1 VQLTDSGAS
10 HTDWSMIAQATEADE
25 QVAGDALERLVRRY
39 WAAVYAYIRR
49 TGRDVH
55 EAADLT
61 QGFVCDIII
70 SRRLCDYADPQRG
83 RFRTL
88 LLSSVKNYLRETY
101 RRDRKRSLEIDGPP
115 LPLEELPTET
125 STSETPD
132 EAFCYQWSATLIRQ
146 VLTDVKASC
155 EKDGLVAHWTVFEHR
170 VVRPMLFDEQPT
182 EHATLVEMLNLKDEP
197 QAANMMITV
206 KRRFARALY
215 QEIGRTVIDPEH
227 IEDELNE
234 LLRDLERPR

>member
-1 VQLTDSGAS
+1 MQLTDSGAS
-10 HTDWSMIAQATEADE
+10 HTDWSMIAQAAETDE
-25 QVAGDALERLVRRY
+25 DVAGDALEQLVRRY

-70 SRRLCDYADPQRG
+70 SRRLCDYADPNRG

-88 LLSSVKNYLRETY
+88 LLSAVKNYLREKH
-101 RRDRKRSLEIDGPP
+101 RQDHKRSLELDGPP
-115 LPLEELPTET
+115 PKT
-125 STSETPD
+125 STNETPD
-132 EAFCYQWSATLIRQ
+132 EAFCYQWSATLIRR
-146 VLTDVKASC
+146 VLAEVKEAC

-170 VVRPMLFDEQPT
+170 VVRPMLFDEPPT
-182 EHATLVEMLNLKDEP
+182 EHAALVEQLNLKDEP

>member
-1 VQLTDSGAS
+1 
-10 HTDWSMIAQATEADE
+10 MIAQTTEADE
-25 QVAGDALERLVRRY
+25 AVAGEALERLVRRY

-70 SRRLCDYADPQRG
+70 SRRLCDHADPQRG

-88 LLSSVKNYLRETY
+88 LRSAVKNYLHEKY
-101 RRDRKRSLEIDGPP
+101 RTDRKRSLELDGPP
-115 LPLEELPTET
+115 LPLEDAQVQG
-125 STSETPD
+125 STRETPD
-132 EAFCYQWSATLIRQ
+132 QAFCYQWSATLIRQ
-146 VLTDVKASC
+146 VLTQVKASC
-155 EKDGLVAHWTVFEHR
+155 EADGLDAHWTVFEHR
-170 VVRPMLFDEQPT
+170 VVRPMLFDEPPT
-182 EHATLVEMLNLKDEP
+182 DHATLVKQLSLKDEP
-197 QAANMMITV
+197 QSANMMITV

-215 QEIGRTVIDPEH
+215 QEIGRTVIDPQQ

-234 LLRDLERPR
+234 LLHDLERPG